1 MLWQKLQEAKE
12 YLEKEGVSH
21 PKVGIVLGSGLGD
34 FAETL
39 HNKKIIPYQ
48 KIPHFATS
56 SVEGHKGNLV
66 FGEIQGTSV
75 ICQQG
80 RFHYYEGYSME
91 QVVFPVRVMAQ
102 LGVHQVI
109 ITNAAGAVNPTLQPG
124 DLMIIQDHINFLGT
138 NPLIGPH
145 EKKLGPRFPDM
156 SEAYS
161 QELRLLAKAAAK
173 EQGISLREGIY
184 LATTGPS
191 YETPAEIRMFRLLG
205 ADAVGMSTVPEV
217 IALRHRDIPV
227 LGISCITNMAAGIL
241 PQPLSHK
248 EVMETGK
255 KVQKSFQTLLQG
267 ILQKLAQTS

>member
-1 MLWQKLQEAKE
+1 M
-12 YLEKEGVSH
+12 

-39 HNKKIIPYQ
+39 TETKVIPYS

-66 FGEIQGTSV
+66 FGKVEGV
-75 ICQQG
+75 PLICQQG
-80 RFHYYEGYSME
+80 RFHYYEGHSLE
-91 QVVFPVRVMAQ
+91 QVVFPVRLMAH
-102 LGVHQVI
+102 LGVKLVI
-109 ITNAAGAVNPTLQPG
+109 VTNAAGAVNASLQPG
-124 DLMIIQDHINFLGT
+124 DLMVIRDHINFLGT

-145 EKKLGPRFPDM
+145 EEKLGPRFPDM
-156 SEAYS
+156 SEAYP
-161 QELRLLAKAAAK
+161 EKLRRLAKEVAK
-173 EQGISLREGIY
+173 EQGISLREGVY

-217 IALRHRDIPV
+217 IALRQRGIPV

-241 PQPLSHK
+241 PTPLSHK

-255 KVQKSFQTLLQG
+255 KVQKVFQAL
-267 ILQKLAQTS
+267 ILGVLRKLAKDL